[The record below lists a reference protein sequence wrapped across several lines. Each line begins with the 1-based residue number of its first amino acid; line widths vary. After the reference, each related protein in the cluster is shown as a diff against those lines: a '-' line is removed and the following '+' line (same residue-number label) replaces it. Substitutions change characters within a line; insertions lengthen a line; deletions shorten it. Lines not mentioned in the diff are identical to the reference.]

1 MIIICQEIIFH
12 YHLSLNQII
21 IFSELS
27 ICINSAFIIKKMVDF
42 TELKYSLTAFRTK
55 KTYLVFL
62 ICQMILAVAI
72 VPIALSNPKHF
83 RTPWVIF
90 LEVVL
95 FFLLAFDL

>member
-1 MIIICQEIIFH
+1 
-12 YHLSLNQII
+12 
-21 IFSELS
+21 
-27 ICINSAFIIKKMVDF
+27 MVDF
-42 TELKYSLTAFRTK
+42 TELKYALTAFRTK

-62 ICQMILAVAI
+62 ICQVILAVAI
-72 VPIALSNPKHF
+72 VPIALTNPKHF